1 MSAIDL
7 RLFIYVVDMN
17 SRKVLVDKA
26 TREPPEFFVDGNLT
40 KSLEQAFLD
49 AGLIKPSYIIK
60 DFADNK
66 LVFMTMVQ
74 VCYPNTSVYE
84 WADANSITICG
95 KKVVNFC

>member
-1 MSAIDL
+1 MGNDL
-7 RLFIYVVDMN
+7 RLFIYIVDMA

-26 TREPPEFFVDGNLT
+26 TREPPEFFVDGNLS

-74 VCYPNTSVYE
+74 VCYANATVYE
-84 WADANSITICG
+84 WVDAGKITICG
-95 KKVVNFC
+95 KKAVNFC